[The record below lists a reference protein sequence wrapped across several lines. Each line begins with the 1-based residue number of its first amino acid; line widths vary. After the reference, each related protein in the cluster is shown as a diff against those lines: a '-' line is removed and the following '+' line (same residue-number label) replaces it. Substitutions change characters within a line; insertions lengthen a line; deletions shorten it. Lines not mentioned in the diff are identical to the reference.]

1 MPLTKLRHG
10 WRIFKP
16 NLAGASLRDRLL
28 ACVGALAGVVVTGFI
43 CSFASS
49 RIFVPLLVAPI
60 GASAVLLFAI
70 PASPL
75 AQPWSII
82 GGNALSALVGV
93 IVAHLGMPTTVAA
106 GTAVAGAILTMS
118 IFRCMHPPGGAAAL
132 TAVMGGPAVI
142 AAGWAFPLLPVA
154 INSIALVAAGF
165 AYHRFSGHSYPHRPV
180 PVAGHTL
187 AVSRPQL
194 HMEDL
199 DLALADLGET
209 FDISREDLELLF
221 RQMEFHAAARSH

>member
-10 WRIFKP
+10 WQIFKP
-16 NLAGASLRDRLL
+16 GLAGASLRDRLL
-28 ACVGALAGVVVTGFI
+28 ACFGALAGIAWTGFI
-43 CSFASS
+43 CSSASS
-49 RIFVPLLVAPI
+49 RTLAPLLVAPI

-82 GGNALSALVGV
+82 GGNALSAFVGV
-93 IVAHLGMPTTVAA
+93 IVAHLGLPTTVAA
-106 GTAVAGAILTMS
+106 GTAVGAAILTMS

-132 TAVMGGPAVI
+132 TAVVGGPAIV

-187 AVSRPQL
+187 AAALPQL

-199 DLALADLGET
+199 DRALADMGET
-209 FDISREDLELLF
+209 FDISREDLEMLF
-221 RQMEFHAAARSH
+221 RQMEFHAAARSQ